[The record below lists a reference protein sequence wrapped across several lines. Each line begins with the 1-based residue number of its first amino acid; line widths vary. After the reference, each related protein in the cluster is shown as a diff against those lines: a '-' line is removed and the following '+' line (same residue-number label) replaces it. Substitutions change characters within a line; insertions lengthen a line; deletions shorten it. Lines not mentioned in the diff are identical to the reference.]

1 MHICP
6 RQLRYQLLGVEKSFP
21 VNMLQE
27 SDTLSLGAVIA
38 SPIQPTSPVSIL
50 RVPSDRSLQAAW
62 GQVSDLCSTRAC
74 SASAHMLGPQS
85 SDPVSGVHMGTG
97 CQRLKWGRPGV
108 SSQWWCP
115 ISDHSSQTSHT
126 CVCWHIRVLSVA
138 KTSQVSCMY
147 IPTMYSSWT
156 SIYAKLE
163 LHHYFQVLYK
173 EPFARIEMYLLW
185 TSNFNIAF
193 INKWKVT
200 MSCHCCEILE
210 LKNIMFIVHPLCV
223 LNFSYTV
230 IIKNLKKLP

>member
-1 MHICP
+1 MLVKSWSNGTFKPSLLRGHIGTALNSKVEMHICP

-108 SSQWWCP
+108 KSYQVQLPVVVPHLWPFLTDIPHLCLLA
-115 ISDHSSQTSHT
+115 HT
-126 CVCWHIRVLSVA
+126 CPLS
-138 KTSQVSCMY
+138 S
-147 IPTMYSSWT
+147 
-156 SIYAKLE
+156 
-163 LHHYFQVLYK
+163 
-173 EPFARIEMYLLW
+173 
-185 TSNFNIAF
+185 
-193 INKWKVT
+193 
-200 MSCHCCEILE
+200 
-210 LKNIMFIVHPLCV
+210 
-223 LNFSYTV
+223 
-230 IIKNLKKLP
+230 